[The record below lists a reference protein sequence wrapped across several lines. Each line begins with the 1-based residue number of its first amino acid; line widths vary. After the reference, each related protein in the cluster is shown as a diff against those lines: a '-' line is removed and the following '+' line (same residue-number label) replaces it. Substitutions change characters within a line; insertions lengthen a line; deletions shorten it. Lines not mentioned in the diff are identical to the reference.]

1 MLIRDIMTVDPV
13 LISPDATLLRAAE
26 IISLTEVT
34 DIMVVGEG
42 QKFIGVFSEG
52 DILRAMLPNVDEII
66 AAGGSLNDAFQFFTE
81 KGQALR
87 DRPIAPY
94 IIRNA
99 IVMRPADDAAMAATA
114 MMEKQIRRLPVVD
127 GDRLVGTIS
136 RSDICR
142 ASVFGFVRYQTG
154 AVKREGSPI

>member
-13 LISPDATLLRAAE
+13 LIDPDANLLRAAE

-66 AAGGSLNDAFQFFTE
+66 SAGGSLKDAFDFFSK

-87 DRPIAPY
+87 NRPIAPY

-99 IVMRPADDAAMAATA
+99 IAMRPNDNAAMAATA
-114 MMEKQIRRLPVVD
+114 MMEKQIRRVPVVD

-142 ASVFGFVRYQTG
+142 ASVFGFTRYQPDP
-154 AVKREGSPI
+154 VVLEGSPL